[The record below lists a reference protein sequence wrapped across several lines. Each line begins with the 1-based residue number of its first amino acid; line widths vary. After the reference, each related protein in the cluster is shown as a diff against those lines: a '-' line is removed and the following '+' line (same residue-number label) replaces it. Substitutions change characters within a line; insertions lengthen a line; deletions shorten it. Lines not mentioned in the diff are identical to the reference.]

1 MMRTFKHRKIKHVPQ
16 RTCIACRK
24 IQDKQSMIRIV
35 NTPDGI
41 IEADA
46 SGKMSGRGA
55 YLCKDTRCWEEGL
68 KGNRLEHSLKTGIN
82 QESKDRLLSWIREY
96 LGEI

>member
-1 MMRTFKHRKIKHVPQ
+1 
-16 RTCIACRK
+16 
-24 IQDKQSMIRIV
+24 MIRIV
-35 NTPDGI
+35 NAPDGI

>member
-1 MMRTFKHRKIKHVPQ
+1 MSTIKQRKIKHLPQ

-24 IQDKQSMIRIV
+24 IQDKQAMIRIV
-35 NTPDGI
+35 NSRNGI

-46 SGKMSGRGA
+46 GGKMSGRGA
-55 YLCKDTRCWEEGL
+55 YLCKNIDCWEEGL

-82 QESKDRLLSWIREY
+82 QDNKNRLLNWIREY
-96 LGEI
+96 LDGI